1 MATGERQGGFSDQLG
16 TFAWS
21 CKMEQSTE
29 LLPCNA
35 CPWPC
40 PAFFCRAEVKTA
52 DKTLTVPKERGLL
65 ELLQSPNER

>member
-52 DKTLTVPKERGLL
+52 DNNTDSTQGEGAAGASPVPK
-65 ELLQSPNER
+65 